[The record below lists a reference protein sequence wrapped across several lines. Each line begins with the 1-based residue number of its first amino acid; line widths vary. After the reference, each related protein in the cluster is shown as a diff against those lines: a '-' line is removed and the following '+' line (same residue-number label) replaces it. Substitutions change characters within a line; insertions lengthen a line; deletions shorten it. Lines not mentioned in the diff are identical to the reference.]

1 MNEGYLDNKRLD
13 KEERLTRDDIS
24 TQIANMG
31 IFNDEPKRKK
41 LAQII
46 MGTKRLYTK
55 DREEK
60 ANENI

>member
-1 MNEGYLDNKRLD
+1 
-13 KEERLTRDDIS
+13 
-24 TQIANMG
+24 NMG
-31 IFNDEPKRKK
+31 IMKDEPKRKK

-60 ANENI
+60 ENENI